1 MFRPGRMLK
10 RGTVNLEQEWDP
22 APIRP
27 LWAAEHRRIGILWAC
42 CWYFDTECLGGLMT
56 QQKKGSRSC
65 LYMSMRV
72 PFPGCK
78 TPCPWAYFCAS
89 CCGVFL
95 TLMVIPECACA
106 CLTRLDDILP
116 SIRGGCLPQP
126 RSSLAVTILVSD
138 SNAHHLPV
146 EPTPCPTGREPT
158 ARPVTPWAHCNNF
171 AGGLN
176 PPGTLSNEDKWPS
189 HF

>member
-1 MFRPGRMLK
+1 METPGACRPGRMLK
-10 RGTVNLEQEWDP
+10 RGTVNMEQEWDP

-27 LWAAEHRRIGILWAC
+27 RWVAEHRRIGILWAC

-72 PFPGCK
+72 PFLGCK

-126 RSSLAVTILVSD
+126 RSSLAVTILAFCIYCS
-138 SNAHHLPV
+138 SHAPSRHPV
-146 EPTPCPTGREPT
+146 KPKTGLAPSL
-158 ARPVTPWAHCNNF
+158 RPILIAYCNFF
-171 AGGLN
+171 AG
-176 PPGTLSNEDKWPS
+176 
-189 HF
+189 